1 MIAVRMM
8 QTSADQIINVIAVR
22 NGLMA
27 AARAVLMAWFMSTSA
42 VLRRAPIRV
51 SFGHLDD
58 VFLGAP
64 VMHVLH
70 MTMIEIINMVPV
82 LNGRCGHSL
91 GRGCANLR
99 RLLDWWRALV
109 LPFVELPWCR
119 QLIKRDGLRLCR
131 GPVTLDPHAS
141 IPMRN

>member
-1 MIAVRMM
+1 
-8 QTSADQIINVIAVR
+8 
-22 NGLMA
+22 
-27 AARAVLMAWFMSTSA
+27 MSMSA

-82 LNGRCGHSL
+82 LNGGVATAWAVGVRTCAGSLIGGGHWFCLSW
-91 GRGCANLR
+91 N
-99 RLLDWWRALV
+99 
-109 LPFVELPWCR
+109 CR
-119 QLIKRDGLRLCR
+119 DAG
-131 GPVTLDPHAS
+131 S
-141 IPMRN
+141 